1 MKKSLITLAVAAAVA
16 APTLASAEAIMY
28 GKLNMS
34 IDYQDIDTVISPWY
48 NASARSAIS
57 VTRLDPNT
65 NTFATITNPGYP
77 GDIIFV
83 QPDGTRSNIVQTF
96 NVGTGQY
103 NPLNAQQQAA
113 LRGFAAVMPGGFS
126 GSQGFKGWSLNR
138 GPNMNGSSR
147 ANRLGVKGS
156 EDLGNGLKAIYQ
168 IELGINMA
176 NQNENVADNN
186 DGITYRN
193 TFVGL
198 AGDWGTAL
206 IGRHDTPLKIS
217 TGKLDLF
224 SDTMADYNGTIGF
237 QDIRADNAIAYI
249 SPSWSGFQLAAAL
262 VPAGGA
268 TAFGAYNINSDSIG
282 EGYSLAAIY
291 SNGPFY
297 ASAAYEVLG
306 EELLMNSATSLN
318 GCFANDVVDGANVV
332 VGRTYN
338 CGKVNDDNTKYR
350 FGLGLLD
357 WNGFTLTGIYEH
369 QDFATSD
376 NWGTYTGNTTL
387 AFVNGTSPEFNYNL
401 PSGPDSVDRW
411 QIQAGYS
418 FGNFMVKGMYGQA
431 SLDGS
436 YTLPNFA
443 QIGLASQA
451 GVLNQMADNYYKGS
465 LESWAIGADY
475 NFSKRTKAYVLYTE
489 TTNDQSGTPV
499 VYGLPGNVQI
509 ANGQNQSDWSG
520 FSLGVMHSF

>member
-1 MKKSLITLAVAAAVA
+1 MKKNLLTLAVAAAVA
-16 APTLASAEAIMY
+16 APALASAEAIMY

-34 IDYQDIDTVISPWY
+34 VDYQDIDTVVAPWY
-48 NASARSAIS
+48 NGSARSEIPYT
-57 VTRLDPNT
+57 VVVGNT
-65 NTFATITNPGYP
+65 AVNGTIPAYP

-83 QPDGTRSNIVQTF
+83 APDGARSTIVQSWNATT
-96 NVGTGQY
+96 NQY
-103 NPLNAQQQAA
+103 NPLTDAEQAA
-113 LRGFAAVMPGGFS
+113 LRGYAAVMPGGMS
-126 GSQGFKGWSLNR
+126 GSLGFKGWSLNR

-176 NQNENVADNN
+176 NQNENLVDNN

-217 TGKLDLF
+217 TSKLDLF

-237 QDIRADNAIAYI
+237 QDLRADNAIAYV
-249 SPSWSGFQLAAAL
+249 SPSWSGFQLAAAII
-262 VPAGGA
+262 PAGGA
-268 TAFGAYNINSDSIG
+268 TGFGQYNINSDSIG

-306 EELLMNSATSLN
+306 EELLMNSSTSLN
-318 GCFANDVVDGANVV
+318 GCYTNDVFAGGVNV
-332 VGRTYN
+332 GKTYS

-376 NWGTYTGNTTL
+376 NWGTYTGIGYPAL
-387 AFVNGTSPEFNYNL
+387 IGGYSPDFNYNL

-418 FGNFMVKGMYGQA
+418 FGNFMIKGMYGQA

-436 YTLPNFA
+436 YTLPNFG
-443 QIGLASQA
+443 QIGLGSQA
-451 GVLNQMADNYYKGS
+451 GLLNEIADNYYKGS

-489 TTNDQSGTPV
+489 TTNDQSGTPAL
-499 VYGLPGNVQI
+499 YGLPGGVQI
-509 ANGQNQSDWSG
+509 ATGSNQSDWSG
-520 FSLGVMHSF
+520 FSLGLVHSF